1 MAAVIEHKDFDEA
14 EALLD
19 PEIVWEHNLGEGS
32 PEEGVYRGRGEVMGL
47 FRRLPDAWREIR
59 IDVLDTR
66 PLATDSFE
74 ARGMMHFLHANLSA
88 SE

>member
-32 PEEGVYRGRGEVMGL
+32 PEEGVYRGRGEVIGPL
-47 FRRLPDAWREIR
+47 STASRCLARDPNRR
-59 IDVLDTR
+59 
-66 PLATDSFE
+66 
-74 ARGMMHFLHANLSA
+74 ARHSTAGDR
-88 SE
+88 